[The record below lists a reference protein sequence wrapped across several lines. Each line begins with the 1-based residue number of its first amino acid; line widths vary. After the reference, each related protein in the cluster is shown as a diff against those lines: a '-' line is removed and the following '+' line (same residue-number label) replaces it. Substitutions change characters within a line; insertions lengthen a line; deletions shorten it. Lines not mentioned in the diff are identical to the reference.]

1 MAKNRKDRSQGP
13 EVRSRNEDSSGSPL
27 LASRFSLLTSA
38 FVLLLVPRPGS
49 AHPMGNFSISHYA
62 GIRIERDFVELDYF
76 IDMAEI
82 PTFQEIQ
89 RTGIVPK
96 VGDPSL
102 MGYLE
107 PKAETLK
114 A

>member
-1 MAKNRKDRSQGP
+1 MLLPHFRVSSSAPAWEG
-13 EVRSRNEDSSGSPL
+13 SREGHISRAAFCL
-27 LASRFSLLTSA
+27 LPAA
-38 FVLLLVPRPGS
+38 FCLLLVPRPGS

-89 RTGIVPK
+89 QTGIVPK